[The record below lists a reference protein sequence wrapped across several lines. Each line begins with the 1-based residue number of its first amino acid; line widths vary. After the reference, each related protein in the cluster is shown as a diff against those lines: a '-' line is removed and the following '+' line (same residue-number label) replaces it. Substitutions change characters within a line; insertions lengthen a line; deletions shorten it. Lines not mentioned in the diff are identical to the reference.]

1 MNALRVFVDPEFGE
15 IRMVEVNG
23 EPWFVGKDVTH
34 ALGYGEGKSLANAV
48 ANHVDDEDKGVTELM
63 TPGGKQKM
71 VIINE
76 SGLYSLILSSKLP
89 GAKRF
94 KRWVTSEV
102 LPSIRRTGGYDQNI
116 PADVLNQLVTST
128 QVLTQSVQALAQEVA
143 SIKAGQQVRASA
155 PSALGEAPMV
165 EAGFMDSREVA
176 RILGRPHNNVLKGI
190 RATVER
196 ARLKGIPVDK
206 HFIICYRTHWNNVR
220 CPYYRM
226 DETAILMFS
235 HAMKNLALAE
245 KLRSAFNKKAE
256 IAFE

>member
-15 IRMVEVNG
+15 IRTVEVNG
-23 EPWFVGKDVTH
+23 EPWLVGKDVAR
-34 ALGYGEGKSLANAV
+34 ALGYQNPQRAIRD
-48 ANHVDDEDKGVTELM
+48 HVDDEDKGVTEM
-63 TPGGKQKM
+63 VTPGGKQSIS
-71 VIINE
+71 IINE

-102 LPSIRRTGGYDQNI
+102 LPSIRRTGGYGQYV
-116 PADVLNQLVTST
+116 PADLLNQLVANT

-143 SIKAGQQVRASA
+143 SIKAVQQMRASA
-155 PSALGEAPMV
+155 PSALGEAPMA

-196 ARLKGIPVDK
+196 ARLRGVPVDK

-226 DETAILMFS
+226 DETAISMFS
-235 HAMKNLALAE
+235 RAMKNLTLAE
-245 KLRSAFNKKAE
+245 KLRSAFKEKE
-256 IAFE
+256 KHI